1 MLLSMLI
8 ILIVIGG
15 LAVIGLLFALKM
27 ILDHKGDLDLQMD
40 LRKGLLN
47 VKKKK

>member
-1 MLLSMLI
+1 MLI
-8 ILIVIGG
+8 ILIAIES
-15 LAVIGLLFALKM
+15 LTVIGLLFALKM
-27 ILDHKGDLDLQMD
+27 ILNHKGDLDLQMD